1 MAGLRSR
8 TGILAAVLVSLGL
21 LAPAA
26 DAQSPEAMKAR
37 AVRLKVLVVYASPKE
52 GKIDPAC
59 TELHQ
64 RLLRANMNLKSLR
77 VVGERRFKLDFGHQE
92 QMLLPSGRQLR
103 FLPITIVKNEL
114 HMQFEVPDVINT
126 RLRLASGRPV
136 ILGGHRHGEGQLI
149 VQVVPKF
156 HIVKATHKPRAPAPA
171 NP

>member
-1 MAGLRSR
+1 MAGLSSR

-21 LAPAA
+21 LSPTA
-26 DAQSPEAMKAR
+26 DAQSPEAMKPR
-37 AVRLKVLVVYASPKE
+37 ALRLKVLVVYASSKE

-77 VVGERRFKLDFGHQE
+77 VVGQRRFKLDFGHQE

-126 RLRLASGRPV
+126 RLRMASGRP
-136 ILGGHRHGEGQLI
+136 IIIGGHRHGDGQLI

-156 HIVKATHKPRAPAPA
+156 HLARATPEPRTLAPADP
-171 NP
+171 